1 MDAGVEDIKIVRTE
15 CRYGAGITCDHR
27 ATHLC
32 NELVKIGKV
41 YFRTRQ
47 KSVAKSRKLG
57 IIHQAVLT
65 EPPAAEQGSYEGSHN
80 ATKIDK
86 DIENLETGITL
97 RSIARIVVQLSD
109 NGLKV
114 AFEKAVAECDEE
126 QRTASKRKKP
136 CLILG
141 SCENGERQYDITDS
155 HDNKT
160 GNDGSFVVLRSV
172 GNDTAYEAK
181 HIDTGVEERID

>member
-1 MDAGVEDIKIVRTE
+1 MREKEAVFCERNIERNKHCGNGGDKRIVDAGVEDIKIIRTE
-15 CRYGAGITCDHR
+15 CRYGAGITCNHR

-32 NELVKIGKV
+32 NQLLKIGKV

-47 KSVAKSRKLG
+47 KSMAKSRKLG
-57 IIHQAVLT
+57 IIHQTVLT
-65 EPPAAEQGSYEGSHN
+65 EPPAAEQRSYEGSHN

-114 AFEKAVAECDEE
+114 A
-126 QRTASKRKKP
+126 
-136 CLILG
+136 L
-141 SCENGERQYDITDS
+141 ERPLPNAMRNSAPQVSVRS
-155 HDNKT
+155 H
-160 GNDGSFVVLRSV
+160 V
-172 GNDTAYEAK
+172 
-181 HIDTGVEERID
+181 